1 VTFTKRKF
9 GLMKKAYE
17 LSVLCDCEIALIIFS
32 SSNKLF
38 QYAST
43 DMDKVLLKYTEYNEP
58 HESRTNNDIVE
69 ALNKKEHK
77 NGGCSPDSPGEEADA
92 TDYTLTPRTEAKYQK
107 IEEDF
112 QIMMHRNQHINGAPQ
127 SRSSYEQGGGGY
139 TMPVSVPVNSGHY
152 GDGTV
157 NLGGLHAHASP
168 GHPSVMGAPGHPGAS
183 PRPSSSSG
191 MLDVGGNNGYPPNPS
206 PVPDSPPPASSSQ
219 QPGVLKSNAMVR
231 PLSPQQPQQSTHSLV
246 GSHIQRPSLRVVIPG
261 PQSGLAISS
270 HDRGGSSS
278 LNTPVVSLQ
287 TPSITGLYQSSYGVH
302 GSSGG
307 GGGVTSQPP
316 PELLSSDLSFT
327 SLHASHSAWG
337 GSSSSGNA
345 SGSSVVHSHSGHLS
359 GNIHGSLSH
368 LTVPNSGSQRPP
380 SAPLSPSPVA
390 VKIKSEPISPPREAL
405 ALQGGMVGGGSSRGQ
420 NLVAPTSMGLMQR
433 PPSSSDHLSPSGH
446 LTPTGSSPDPGHHSH
461 LEYDSMPLQ
470 KRPRIAEGWGA
481 S

>member
-1 VTFTKRKF
+1 
-9 GLMKKAYE
+9 M
-17 LSVLCDCEIALIIFS
+17 
-32 SSNKLF
+32 
-38 QYAST
+38 
-43 DMDKVLLKYTEYNEP
+43 
-58 HESRTNNDIVE
+58 
-69 ALNKKEHK
+69 
-77 NGGCSPDSPGEEADA
+77 
-92 TDYTLTPRTEAKYQK
+92 
-107 IEEDF
+107 
-112 QIMMHRNQHINGAPQ
+112 
-127 SRSSYEQGGGGY
+127 
-139 TMPVSVPVNSGHY
+139 
-152 GDGTV
+152 
-157 NLGGLHAHASP
+157 
-168 GHPSVMGAPGHPGAS
+168 
-183 PRPSSSSG
+183 
-191 MLDVGGNNGYPPNPS
+191 
-206 PVPDSPPPASSSQ
+206 
-219 QPGVLKSNAMVR
+219 
-231 PLSPQQPQQSTHSLV
+231 
-246 GSHIQRPSLRVVIPG
+246 
-261 PQSGLAISS
+261 
-270 HDRGGSSS
+270 
-278 LNTPVVSLQ
+278 
-287 TPSITGLYQSSYGVH
+287 
-302 GSSGG
+302 
-307 GGGVTSQPP
+307 TSQPP